1 MHQPLCTYCCMIGR
15 CTYPCSRIAHTSI
28 DILFGRRHPTHNRI
42 FPGVCKTLRH
52 YLYRKM
58 VCLKINR
65 KVYLSLHRNMCL
77 KLTMDKFINVLC
89 RYVRKVLA
97 SASCS
102 SIKRYL
108 EEETVT
114 TISSINTVCSIFMI
128 IMTGIDFETSNYV
141 VASQSIEKELT
152 CFLKKNI

>member
-1 MHQPLCTYCCMIGR
+1 
-15 CTYPCSRIAHTSI
+15 
-28 DILFGRRHPTHNRI
+28 
-42 FPGVCKTLRH
+42 
-52 YLYRKM
+52 
-58 VCLKINR
+58 
-65 KVYLSLHRNMCL
+65 
-77 KLTMDKFINVLC
+77 MDKFINVLC
-89 RYVRKVLA
+89 RYVPKVLA

-102 SIKRYL
+102 SIKRCL